1 MEESKKPEKVAPPAS
16 RIFWV
21 VLTPALGT
29 LIYSFLHLTGAVYS
43 QTILEH
49 YGIPL
54 GAFPKTSTDYMF
66 SAYSALLQTGLN
78 WINVVRDPEI
88 VLSMLALTTLVMAE
102 IALLNWLPKSS
113 LAEKFD
119 GLIGARWIVRIPAS
133 ILISSGSVVIA
144 LLAIP
149 FAANLILLVPAFIGV
164 KSAEISYKRT
174 DSLYDQGCHKPTKA
188 SKHCVAVYDDDHQVA
203 IGFIIESSATHL
215 ALYLNGKATI
225 LPVKNYRVETVP
237 PINETLEAP

>member
-119 GLIGARWIVRIPAS
+119 GLIGARWMRKRGQIYFRASLPAPFRRTS
-133 ILISSGSVVIA
+133 LGLR
-144 LLAIP
+144 LLAP
-149 FAANLILLVPAFIGV
+149 CRKKG
-164 KSAEISYKRT
+164 
-174 DSLYDQGCHKPTKA
+174 Q
-188 SKHCVAVYDDDHQVA
+188 
-203 IGFIIESSATHL
+203 
-215 ALYLNGKATI
+215 
-225 LPVKNYRVETVP
+225 
-237 PINETLEAP
+237 